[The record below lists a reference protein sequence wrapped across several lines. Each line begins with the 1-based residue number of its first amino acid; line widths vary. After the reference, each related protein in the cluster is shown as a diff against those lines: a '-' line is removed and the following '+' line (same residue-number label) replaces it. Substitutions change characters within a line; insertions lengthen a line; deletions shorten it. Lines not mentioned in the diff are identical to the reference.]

1 MNVGE
6 LFYQRGLGIWGT
18 RKALFNKPQR
28 SRKRILLDCMK
39 LNEMRKRKRERA
51 IMCPNDIYRNY
62 IHTHCIT

>member
-6 LFYQRGLGIWGT
+6 LFYQRGLGI
-18 RKALFNKPQR
+18 NKPQR
-28 SRKRILLDCMK
+28 SRKGILLDCMK

-62 IHTHCIT
+62 IHTHCIR